1 MKRRTL
7 IQWACASAATSVV
20 ASPSFAQSN
29 WASKPIS
36 LIVPYPAGNTA
47 DLAAR
52 VIGPFMSQQLGQPVV
67 VDNRPGAG
75 GNLATALVAK
85 APKDG
90 HTLLITTSAPL
101 VISPFTS
108 KNPGYNAETDFE
120 AIGSVGYIP
129 MVLITRNDLPVQT
142 LPEFIQ
148 YIKANAEKVSYGSVG
163 NGTFTHMGMELLAS
177 TLGIKLT
184 HIPYRG
190 ASAAHVDLVGGR
202 IDFMFDSLASS
213 NVLLKS
219 NRVKAVALTA
229 STRSPFL
236 MTVPT
241 FLESGDKQLQQFD
254 INIWTGLFA
263 PAGTPKSII
272 NSLNSVLRQALLTTS
287 LRAQLS
293 GQFIR
298 ATDPM
303 TSVEFTKLVANDRNR
318 WGRLAKQINLEVT

>member
-1 MKRRTL
+1 MQRRD
-7 IQWACASAATSVV
+7 IIRWSVASAASVLV
-20 ASPSFAQSN
+20 KASYAQSS
-29 WASKPIS
+29 WATKPIT
-36 LIVPYPAGNTA
+36 LVVPYPAGNTA
-47 DLAAR
+47 DIAAR

-75 GNLATALVAK
+75 GNLATAAVSK
-85 APKDG
+85 SPKDG

-120 AIGSVGYIP
+120 AIGSVGNIP

-142 LPEFIQ
+142 LSEFIQ
-148 YIKANAEKVSYGSVG
+148 FARANAEKLSYGSVG

-190 ASAAHVDLVGGR
+190 ASAAHIDLVGGR

-213 NVLLKS
+213 NILLKS
-219 NRVKAVALTA
+219 NRVKAIALTA

-236 MTVPT
+236 MSVPT
-241 FLESGDKQLQQFD
+241 FLESGEKQLQQFD

-263 PAGTPKSII
+263 PAGTPKAIV
-272 NSLNSVLRQALLTTS
+272 NNLNSVLRQALLTTS

-303 TSVEFTKLVANDRNR
+303 SSTDFTRLVASDRNR
-318 WGRLAKQINLEVT
+318 WGKLAKQINLEIT